1 MIDTKELRK
10 AINRHGA
17 SIVCDDELIEL
28 LDRLEATEE
37 DRSNF
42 IVEMGRLCA
51 QCDALRAKIEQMER
65 QEPVGCVESLFDDVV
80 IIHNN
85 FDRAAPV
92 YLAPGAQPQLNEI
105 KIALQRAL
113 ELGQREAWTGVRKH
127 RSWEDQR
134 EEQQCW
140 DKVWSLLG
148 AKGEE
153 K

>member
-1 MIDTKELRK
+1 MPNAT
-10 AINRHGA
+10 
-17 SIVCDDELIEL
+17 
-28 LDRLEATEE
+28 ATEE

-51 QCDALRAKIEQMER
+51 QCDALRAKIEAMER
-65 QEPVGCVESLFDDVV
+65 QEPVGGVESLFDDVV